1 MCVLYIKYA
10 DAPKSVVILL
20 VSLLG
25 KQRDL
30 SYWIVSSSEDEKD
43 THVFPFP
50 GMKGARIELREC
62 TFPFV
67 NAKKIVTS
75 IAAKEHASI

>member
-1 MCVLYIKYA
+1 MYSKRDTLDTM
-10 DAPKSVVILL
+10 DAPKSVGILL
-20 VSLLG
+20 VLLLG
-25 KQRDL
+25 TTRDL

-43 THVFPFP
+43 TFPFP
-50 GMKGARIELREC
+50 SMKEARCELEC

-75 IAAKEHASI
+75 IAAKEHASM